1 LDKESIILSWITTID
16 EAAATGK
23 LQEIYQELREERGKV
38 ANIMKV
44 HSLNPQAMK
53 AHLDLYV
60 TLMFGKSGLSR
71 QERELIAVAV
81 SVANGCEYCVHHH
94 AEALNQYWRDDHK
107 IRKFLKD
114 PESIE
119 IPERARRMFHY
130 AVKLTRNPDGISRV
144 DLDALHQAGLTD
156 ENILNL
162 NLIASYF
169 NFVNRIALGLG
180 VEFTPEEVKGY
191 KA

>member
-1 LDKESIILSWITTID
+1 MSWIATID
-16 EAAATGK
+16 EAAATGQ
-23 LQEIYQELREERGKV
+23 LQEIYRELKEERGKV

-81 SVANGCEYCVHHH
+81 SAANGCEYCVHHH
-94 AEALNQYWRDDHK
+94 AVALNQYWRDEGK
-107 IRKFLKD
+107 IGRLIED
-114 PESIE
+114 PQSVDL
-119 IPERARRMFHY
+119 PERARQMFHY
-130 AVKLTRNPDGISRV
+130 AVKLTKSPDGINRDDV
-144 DLDALHQAGLTD
+144 DALHQTGLTD
-156 ENILNL
+156 EDILNV

-169 NFVNRIALGLG
+169 NFVNRIAIGLG

-191 KA
+191 NA